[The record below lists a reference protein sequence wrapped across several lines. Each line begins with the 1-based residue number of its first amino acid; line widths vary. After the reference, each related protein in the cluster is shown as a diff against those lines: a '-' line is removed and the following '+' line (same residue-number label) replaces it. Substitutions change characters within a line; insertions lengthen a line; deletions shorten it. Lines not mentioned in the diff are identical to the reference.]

1 MAERLVDLG
10 WLRIFVEVG
19 RSGSLSSAALALGLT
34 QPAVSYQI
42 RRIEEQMGVSL
53 FHRQHRGVKLSP
65 EGQRLFEI
73 VEKSV
78 GGVDTLVR
86 SFRAEA
92 ERPSVR
98 LRTDYAFSALWL
110 IPRMHAFRLLHPEV
124 DIQIVATQRLDRG
137 APDNG
142 DIAVFFG
149 SRNEFGPGAT
159 LLLPEK
165 VVPICTRGFAERHG
179 PFTDPSQLAR
189 ATLVHLDSEMP
200 SPWFD
205 WESYLAAFGIAH
217 DNSAGRGDLR
227 FNTYSLVVQ
236 AALSEQGVAIGW
248 MGLVDSLL
256 AARTLV
262 TAGPMLEAPERGYWL
277 LPPAAPS
284 PHAERLAEWL
294 LAEAAVARQPSLPLP

>member
-1 MAERLVDLG
+1 MAERVVDLG
-10 WLRIFVEVG
+10 WLRIFLEVG
-19 RSGSLSSAALALGLT
+19 RSGSLSAAASVLGLT

-42 RRIEEQMGVSL
+42 RRIEEQMGVPL
-53 FHRQHRGVKLSP
+53 FRRQHRGVQLSP

-73 VEKSV
+73 VEKAV

-86 SFRAEA
+86 SFRVEA
-92 ERPSVR
+92 ARPSVR

-137 APDNG
+137 APEDG
-142 DIAVFFG
+142 DVAVFFG
-149 SRNEFGPGAT
+149 AREEFGPGAT

-165 VVPICTRGFAERHG
+165 VVPICTRGFAERNG
-179 PFTDPSQLAR
+179 PFAEASQLAR
-189 ATLVHLDSEMP
+189 ATLIHLDSEMP

-205 WESYLAAFGIAH
+205 WESYLGTFGIARDSH
-217 DNSAGRGDLR
+217 AGRGDLR

-236 AALSEQGVAIGW
+236 AALGEQGVALGW

-256 AARTLV
+256 TARTLV

-284 PHAERLAEWL
+284 PHAERLAQWL
-294 LAEAAVARQPSLPLP
+294 LAEAAIARPQSPTSP

>member
-19 RSGSLSSAALALGLT
+19 RSGSLSSAASALGLT

-73 VEKSV
+73 VEKAV

-149 SRNEFGPGAT
+149 ARDEFGPGAT

-179 PFTDPSQLAR
+179 LFTDPSQLAR
-189 ATLVHLDSEMP
+189 ATLVHLDSETP

-205 WESYLAAFGIAH
+205 WESYLSAFGIAR
-217 DNSAGRGDLR
+217 DSYAGRGDLR

-256 AARTLV
+256 TARTLV

-277 LPPAAPS
+277 LPPEAPS

-294 LAEAAVARQPSLPLP
+294 LAEAAIAQPLSFTPP

>member
-1 MAERLVDLG
+1 MAERLIDLG
-10 WLRIFVEVG
+10 WLRIFLEVG
-19 RSGSLSSAALALGLT
+19 RSGSLSAAASSLGLT

-42 RRIEEQMGVSL
+42 RRVEEQMGVSL
-53 FHRQHRGVKLSP
+53 FRRQHRGVALSP
-65 EGQRLFEI
+65 EGQRLLEI

-78 GGVDTLVR
+78 GGIDGLVR
-86 SFRAEA
+86 SFRVEA

-137 APDNG
+137 APESG

-149 SRNEFGPGAT
+149 IRSEFGPAAT

-179 PFTDPSQLAR
+179 LFADPSQLAGI
-189 ATLVHLDSEMP
+189 TLVHLDSEMP

-205 WESYLAAFGIAH
+205 WESYLSGFGIAR
-217 DNSAGRGDLR
+217 DAYAGRGDLR

-262 TAGPMLEAPERGYWL
+262 TAGPVLEAPERGYWL
-277 LPPAAPS
+277 LPPSAPN
-284 PHAERLAEWL
+284 PHAEQLAQWL
-294 LAEAAVARQPSLPLP
+294 LTEAAVEQL

>member
-10 WLRIFVEVG
+10 WLRIFLEVG
-19 RSGSLSSAALALGLT
+19 RSGSLSAAAAALGLT

-53 FHRQHRGVKLSP
+53 FRRQHRGVELSP

-73 VEKSV
+73 VDKAV
-78 GGVDTLVR
+78 GGVDGLVR
-86 SFRAEA
+86 SFRVEA

-137 APDNG
+137 APESG

-149 SRNEFGPGAT
+149 TRDEFGPGSK
-159 LLLPEK
+159 LLLPER
-165 VVPICTRGFAERHG
+165 VAPICTKGFAERHG
-179 PFTDPSQLAR
+179 PFTDPSQLAGT
-189 ATLVHLDSEMP
+189 TLVHLDSEMP

-205 WESYLAAFGIAH
+205 WESYLSAFAITREVY
-217 DNSAGRGDLR
+217 AGRGDLR

-248 MGLVDSLL
+248 LGLVDSLL

-262 TAGPMLEAPERGYWL
+262 TAGPTLEAPARGYWL

-294 LAEAAVARQPSLPLP
+294 LAEAAAGQR